1 MPHPIMFDD
10 ADPWLGRLRE
20 VALAY
25 PRAEEVVSHGRPTFR
40 VGKIFCLFGSEEKL
54 ADGSRRPHPAAVVV
68 KAEPSEL
75 AALDEDGR
83 FFLPRYWAS
92 SGWRGIDLDT
102 GAIDLDEVAELV
114 DASYRLVAPKGALA
128 ELDARG

>member
-10 ADPWLGRLRE
+10 ADPWLARLRE

-54 ADGSRRPHPAAVVV
+54 PDGTRRAHPASVVV
-68 KAEPSEL
+68 KAEPTEL

-83 FFLPRYWAS
+83 FFVPRYWGPF
-92 SGWRGIDLDT
+92 GWRGVDLDT
-102 GAIDLDEVAELV
+102 DRIDADEVAELV
-114 DASYRLVAPKGALA
+114 DASYRLVAPKRAVA
-128 ELDARG
+128 ELDARD